1 MATNY
6 SIIIDAELDLKKIKE
21 QLKEVSSQ
29 GIDFKVHG
37 TKDVDNLNKSMR
49 NLDDSTKDTLLTYQ
63 AAYDIFSKTIDVI
76 QNMVGQVY
84 NLNAAI
90 TDLKKVSDL
99 QGSAL
104 NDYVDQLAN
113 AGSKVARTGKPNRSE
128 PVCCDGK
135 AA

>member
-1 MATNY
+1 MASNY
-6 SIIIDAELDLKKIKE
+6 SIIVEDELDLKKIKE
-21 QLKEVSSQ
+21 QLNEVSNQ

-76 QNMVGQVY
+76 QNMVSQVY

>member
-6 SIIIDAELDLKKIKE
+6 SVIVGAELDLKKIKE
-21 QLKEVSSQ
+21 QLKEVSNH
-29 GIDFKVHG
+29 GVDFKVHG
-37 TKDVDNLNKSMR
+37 AKDADNLNKSMR
-49 NLDDSTKDTLLTYQ
+49 NLDNSTKDTLLTYQ

-76 QNMVGQVY
+76 QNMVSQVY
-84 NLNAAI
+84 NLDAAI

-104 NDYVDQLAN
+104 NDYVDQLSN

>member
-1 MATNY
+1 MAVNY
-6 SIIIDAELDLKKIKE
+6 SVVVQAELDLKKIKE
-21 QLKEVSSQ
+21 QLKEVANQ
-29 GIDFKVHG
+29 GVDFKVHG

-76 QNMVGQVY
+76 QNMVSQVY
-84 NLNAAI
+84 NLDAAI

-104 NDYVDQLAN
+104 NDYVDQLSN

>member
-1 MATNY
+1 MASNY
-6 SIIIDAELDLKKIKE
+6 SIIVDAELDLKKIKT
-21 QLKEVSSQ
+21 QLKEVSSN
-29 GIDFKVHG
+29 GVDLKVHG

-49 NLDDSTKDTLLTYQ
+49 DLGNTTEDTLLTYQ
-63 AAYDIFSKTIDVI
+63 AAYEIFSKTIDVI
-76 QNMVGQVY
+76 QNMVSQVY
-84 NLNAAI
+84 NLDAAI

-135 AA
+135 VA